1 MQHQQ
6 TSRSIIVPYVV
17 AVTSPVRRTARE
29 EMPASN
35 SAVQE
40 FEKSVIDIF
49 SSTTVQDWTRT
60 SPKKEGSITPVNK
73 VQPVLLG
80 NVAV

>member
-1 MQHQQ
+1 
-6 TSRSIIVPYVV
+6 
-17 AVTSPVRRTARE
+17 
-29 EMPASN
+29 MPASN